1 MIRAPLFL
9 FHPRST
15 SFSPFYQSLSSVSQ
29 RPLPFTASS
38 VICVYDC
45 DSAQNKKQAEGM
57 LGYWSFHLFIKH
69 KRHTRYT
76 LIDTQSR
83 GILCVCVYVSNT
95 ASLTLENLKL
105 CSNNWRN
112 MIFAVLGININTTT
126 IKLHVCNVC
135 VQMACINNHR
145 IIVEDEAAIILLQ

>member
-9 FHPRST
+9 FHPRSFLFT
-15 SFSPFYQSLSSVSQ
+15 SLSSVSQ
-29 RPLPFTASS
+29 RSLPFTASFS

-57 LGYWSFHLFIKH
+57 LGYWSFQLFIRH

-76 LIDTQSR
+76 LIESN

-95 ASLTLENLKL
+95 VSLTLENLKL
-105 CSNNWRN
+105 CSNNCRN
-112 MIFAVLGININTTT
+112 MIFAVLRININTTT
-126 IKLHVCNVC
+126 ITTIELHMHVCKWRVLT
-135 VQMACINNHR
+135 
-145 IIVEDEAAIILLQ
+145 IIE